1 MKKKNAN
8 NKGFSLVE
16 LIVVIAIMAVLVG
29 VLGPQFMKYVEKGR
43 QSTDIQTVDN
53 IATALK
59 TYYTDHEPSAT
70 PLSLSI
76 SKGTAVTTDPAVT
89 NAGLGAS
96 KLKSANWTIT
106 ITYTKDT
113 GAISYSIAPT
123 TGATVYYQVDPADAS
138 QFIAE

>member
-43 QSTDIQTVDN
+43 QSTDIQTADN
-53 IATALK
+53 IATVLK
-59 TYYTDHEPSAT
+59 TYYTDHVASADVT
-70 PLSLSI
+70 VSLS
-76 SKGTAVTTDPAVT
+76 TAAVGSTGPAIADAGMTDA
-89 NAGLGAS
+89 
-96 KLKSANWTIT
+96 KLKSSNWTIT
-106 ITYTKDT
+106 VKYVKAT
-113 GAISYSIAPT
+113 GVIEYST
-123 TGATVYYQVDPADAS
+123 TNSGTVYYVVSATDKS